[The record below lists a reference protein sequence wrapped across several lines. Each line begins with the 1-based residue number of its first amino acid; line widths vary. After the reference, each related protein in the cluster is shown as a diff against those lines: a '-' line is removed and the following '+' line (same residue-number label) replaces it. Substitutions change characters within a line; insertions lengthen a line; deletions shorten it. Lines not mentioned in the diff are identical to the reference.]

1 MSDLAEA
8 AVKTPHSGTSENML
22 APGYFLV
29 TLKSLVKWET
39 QG

>member
-29 TLKSLVKWET
+29 ALKIYEIHYL
-39 QG
+39 